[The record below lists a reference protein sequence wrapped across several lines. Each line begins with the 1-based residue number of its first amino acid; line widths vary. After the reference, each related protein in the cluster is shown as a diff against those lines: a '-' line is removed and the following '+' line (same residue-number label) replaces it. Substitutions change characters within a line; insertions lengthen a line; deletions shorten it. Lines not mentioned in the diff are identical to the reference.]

1 MMRFRTLAKII
12 LLAGA
17 MILAAGLSTWVVFTF
32 LTSGGE
38 VEVPDLR
45 GKNLEAAL
53 ESTSRLNLG
62 MRIARTGF
70 DESIPPGQIINQD
83 PRPGTRTRKSR
94 VVRVVVSQGTRTVY
108 VPNLTGLNPRRVE
121 LLLSQAGLKIGMV
134 SRTYN
139 FDKAPETV
147 VAQSPLP
154 DSFTSRGDEVD
165 ILISEGKRPLI
176 YYMEDLTGF
185 PMEDVIATLRAWGL
199 KPGRIRESE
208 SRELPSGTVIALE
221 PPEGSAVTE
230 GQTVHLTIAVP
241 KKRETTLP
249 IFIYRYQAPPGLLD
263 RVLTLV
269 LITDEFENT
278 VYEDTVPAGTSVS
291 IPVSLSKKGILRV
304 MVDGS
309 LFEER
314 EVP

>member
-1 MMRFRTLAKII
+1 MMRFGTLAKII

-53 ESTSRLNLG
+53 EITSRLDLG

-70 DESIPPGQIINQD
+70 DESIPAGQIINQD

-94 VVRVVVSQGTRTVY
+94 VVRVVVSQGTRTVH

-121 LLLSQAGLKIGMV
+121 LLLSQTGLKVGMV
-134 SRTYN
+134 SRTHN
-139 FDKAPETV
+139 FDKEPETV

-154 DSFTSRGDEVD
+154 ASFTSRGDEVD

-208 SRELPSGTVIALE
+208 SRDLPSGTVLALE

-230 GQTVHLTIAVP
+230 GQTVNLTIAVP
-241 KKRETTLP
+241 KKREPTLP

-263 RVLTLV
+263 RTLTLV

-291 IPVSLSKKGILRV
+291 IPISLSKRGILRV

>member
-1 MMRFRTLAKII
+1 MRFGTLAKII

-45 GKNLEAAL
+45 GKNIEAAL
-53 ESTSRLNLG
+53 EITSRLGLG

-70 DESIPPGQIINQD
+70 DESIPPRHIINQD

-94 VVRVVVSQGTRTVY
+94 VVRVVVSQGTQTVH
-108 VPNLTGLNPRRVE
+108 VPNLTGLNTRRVE
-121 LLLSQAGLKIGMV
+121 LLLSQAGLKVGRV
-134 SRTYN
+134 SRTHN
-139 FDKAPETV
+139 SEKASETV
-147 VAQSPLP
+147 VAQSPSP

-165 ILISEGKRPLI
+165 ILISEGERPLI

-199 KPGRIRESE
+199 KPGRIRETE
-208 SRELPSGTVIALE
+208 FRELPSGTVLEHE
-221 PPEGSAVTE
+221 PPEGSAVVE
-230 GQTVHLTIAVP
+230 GQTVHLTVTVP
-241 KKRETTLP
+241 KKKETTIP
-249 IFIYRYQAPPGLLD
+249 ILIYRYQAPPGLLD
-263 RVLTLV
+263 RTLTLV

-278 VYEDTVPAGTSVS
+278 LYEDTVPAGTSVS
-291 IPVSLSKKGILRV
+291 IPVSVSKRGTLRI

-309 LFEER
+309 LLEER